1 MIKHK
6 RVSLI
11 LIIERPIV
19 NKIICTGSL
28 NNNSIKL
35 IIDHSISDKS
45 TVILDN
51 ISPFIFLKKR
61 NWKM

>member
-1 MIKHK
+1 MIGKIIKHK

-45 TVILDN
+45 TVIL
-51 ISPFIFLKKR
+51 
-61 NWKM
+61 